1 MKEEVKDV
9 IGIGALNVDLIYD
22 LSDLTTLKNL
32 RQVSPG
38 SEGTSNP
45 SEFQSILK
53 VLKSEG
59 KLVKKSGGG
68 SAANAL
74 YALSRMGFSA
84 GFIGK
89 VGSDAYGDFLLK
101 ALAPVD
107 ASRVL
112 RDKDSGLCLSL
123 LDKSGERSLLAL
135 PNCNND
141 LAFNEIELNYVNNTR
156 FLHFSS
162 FRGKMPFE
170 AQKRVAKEISSKVKL
185 SFDPGEIYVRK
196 GFEAL
201 RPIVKRSYIIFLS
214 DKEAEIL
221 VGKSWEEAC
230 SELLKY
236 GPKIV
241 ACTMGEKGSYIFSGH
256 HKIFIAPEK
265 VKVVD
270 ATGAGDVYCAGFI
283 AGLLLKISL
292 EKCGEIASRA
302 AALSVTGLGRDKY
315 PDKKFLQEA
324 LREFA

>member
-9 IGIGALNVDLIYD
+9 IGIGALNVDLIYQ
-22 LSDLTTLKNL
+22 LSDLSTLKNL

-38 SEGTSNP
+38 SEGTSRP

-74 YALSRMGFSA
+74 YALSRMGFST
-84 GFIGK
+84 GFVGK
-89 VGSDAYGDFLLK
+89 AGSDAYGDFLLK

-107 ASRVL
+107 TSRVL
-112 RDKDSGLCLSL
+112 RDTVSGLCLSL
-123 LDKSGERSLLAL
+123 LDKSGERSLIAL

-141 LAFNEIELNYVNNTR
+141 LVFNEIELNYVKNTR

-162 FRGKMPFE
+162 FRGEMPFE
-170 AQKRVAKEISSKVKL
+170 AQKRVAEEISSKVKL

-196 GFEAL
+196 GFEGL

-230 SELLKY
+230 SELLKH

-256 HKIFIAPEK
+256 QKNFISPEK

-270 ATGAGDVYCAGFI
+270 ATGAGDVYVAGFL
-283 AGLLLKISL
+283 AGLLLELSL
-292 EKCGEIASRA
+292 EKCGRIASRA

-315 PDKKFLQEA
+315 PDKKFLQEV
-324 LREFA
+324 LREFV